1 MKEYTFDDSTIMK
14 AIDRA
19 VCDAFG
25 LVPEQL
31 QTKTRSMKF
40 VFPRQICMTL
50 ARELSALSYV
60 AISNY
65 YGKKDHCTTFHACT
79 RINDLIKRNPNF
91 ANAYEKMRE
100 ATGYS
105 PILTRTF

>member
-1 MKEYTFDDSTIMK
+1 MTAYTFDDKTIMQ
-14 AIDRA
+14 AIDKA

-31 QTKTRSMKF
+31 QMQTRSMKI
-40 VFPRQICMTL
+40 VLPRQIAMTL
-50 ARELSALSYV
+50 ARELSAMSYV

-91 ANAYEKMRE
+91 ANAYLQMRK

-105 PILTRTF
+105 PMLTRTF